1 MNIRPIIGISASLT
15 LDRSERF
22 LGRRIVSL
30 NENYI
35 NAIIYSDGIPF
46 VLPITNNIEI
56 IKNYAR
62 LLDGLLLSGGYD
74 INPLNYFENP
84 SLKLGKTLNER
95 DEFEINLIKE
105 FEKLDKPI
113 LGICRGNQILNV
125 AHGGT
130 LYQDISLIQGSF
142 IKHNQNALEYEVT
155 HKVTIK
161 EDTNLIKIVG
171 KNILVNSYHHQCIKK
186 LGKGLKVA
194 AISDDNVIEA
204 VENIDGS
211 FKLGIQWHPEM
222 IFNKNKIMAKI
233 FRCFLLECENNKY
246 RL

>member
-1 MNIRPIIGISASLT
+1 MNTRPIIGISASLT
-15 LDRSERF
+15 IDSSQKF
-22 LGRRIVSL
+22 LCRRIISL

-35 NAIIYSDGIPF
+35 NAIIHSDGIPF
-46 VLPITNNIEI
+46 VLPITDNIEI

-113 LGICRGNQILNV
+113 LGICRGNQILNI

-130 LYQDISLIQGSF
+130 LYQDISLIQGAF
-142 IKHNQNALEYEVT
+142 IKHNQDALEYEVT

-171 KNILVNSYHHQCIKK
+171 KNILVNSYHHQSIKK
-186 LGKGLKVA
+186 LGEGLKVA
-194 AISDDNVIEA
+194 AISDDNVIDA

-222 IFNKNKIMAKI
+222 IFNKNKTMAKI
-233 FRCFLLECENNKY
+233 FKYFLLECENNKY

>member
-15 LDRSERF
+15 LDSSERF

-84 SLKLGKTLNER
+84 SLKLAKKAMDNYQVP
-95 DEFEINLIKE
+95 NLIKE